1 MEFSYSDTYDS
12 LRISPLR
19 FLLFAR
25 DTSILGSLF
34 YILLTLSQSSY
45 HFVFF
50 CSHNFSPFFSRTLP
64 IERMIIYLIF
74 ALTQYQ
80 NDIVSS
86 VCEVLE
92 KLKAKREITCFVKLF
107 RWKTK
112 WADKLYKPYKKLRF
126 SESKRHREFWLRS
139 FGKTTNKER
148 DNNSREFILT
158 KN

>member
-1 MEFSYSDTYDS
+1 MIVSCGHFIYA
-12 LRISPLR
+12 
-19 FLLFAR
+19 LFEPA
-25 DTSILGSLF
+25 TSGPWDF
-34 YILLTLSQSSY
+34 RTLIPTTRCTSC
-45 HFVFF
+45 FF
-50 CSHNFSPFFSRTLP
+50 CFPNFFFFSRTLP